1 MGESMMLFMGQLPWK
16 CVKVFA
22 FFWRIIMTKIEF
34 KATLQMLVPMVIQTI
49 MEKKNMLIVDAVK
62 LLYFSRLYEKLEIES
77 TKLWH
82 LSPLALYE
90 LLEAELQT
98 GNIVFPTEA

>member
-1 MGESMMLFMGQLPWK
+1 
-16 CVKVFA
+16 
-22 FFWRIIMTKIEF
+22 MTQIEF

-49 MEKKNMLIVDAVK
+49 MEKRNVTVVDSIK
-62 LLYFSRLYEKLEIES
+62 LLYFSGLYKKLETEN

-90 LLEAELQT
+90 LLEIELKT
-98 GNIVFPTEA
+98 GKLVFPTEA

>member
-1 MGESMMLFMGQLPWK
+1 MDVEY
-16 CVKVFA
+16 
-22 FFWRIIMTKIEF
+22 

-49 MEKKNMLIVDAVK
+49 IANRKISVIEAVK
-62 LLYFSRLYEKLEIES
+62 LLYVSKLYDKLENEK

-90 LLEAELQT
+90 LLEMELNT
-98 GNIVFPTEA
+98 GKIIFPTEA